1 MGETFSFALFFC
13 AKKCCFLVLN
23 TLWAILTLWHECYF
37 KSWLIISAEFM
48 PKRFSHMFM
57 CGSLQFTCMA
67 RGGDGWQ
74 AMTVIWNALRIT
86 TGAVLHLFDFL
97 FYSVSN
103 FFCCCHT
110 CSHNRGITTCVLSL
124 RGVQMACIHLLMHLL
139 HLRSSL
145 RNRLMTLN
153 VSSMSFAFSECLQIT
168 FSPNKT

>member
-1 MGETFSFALFFC
+1 
-13 AKKCCFLVLN
+13 
-23 TLWAILTLWHECYF
+23 
-37 KSWLIISAEFM
+37 M

-74 AMTVIWNALRIT
+74 AMTVIFNALKIT
-86 TGAVLHLFDFL
+86 TGAALHLFDFL
-97 FYSVSN
+97 FYAVSN

-124 RGVQMACIHLLMHLL
+124 TGVQMACIHLLMHLL

-153 VSSMSFAFSECLQIT
+153 VSSMSFAFSECLQIA
-168 FSPNKT
+168 FSPNKTYILFPSPLCSVAFLSEPNMKIRFPVTTLFASNGRREQ